1 MIYCFKCG
9 AQIPYNSLACGC
21 CGTPVARQSGL
32 TCPRC
37 KGHNVLIH
45 PVTNIKTERRG
56 CFGWALWILLAI
68 VTCGLILIIPLI
80 TNSKTKSKTHT
91 EAVCQSCGKRWRV

>member
-1 MIYCFKCG
+1 MFCSRCG
-9 AQIPYNSLACGC
+9 NPIPAHSTVCYT
-21 CGTPVARQSGL
+21 CGTPVPQQGRL
-32 TCPRC
+32 RCPRC
-37 KGHNVLIH
+37 KGSNILVH
-45 PVTNIKTERRG
+45 PVTKTKTERRG

-91 EAVCQSCGKRWRV
+91 EATCQSCGKRWRV